1 VTALDEDLEARLQRI
16 LALGADTL
24 PAGEPVPWFGTFR
37 SMPRPSRQRRRL
49 SRKLAVL
56 GVTVSMG
63 LGGTAAA
70 AVIAHRRAAPVT
82 QTDIVRC
89 YSVDSLKGGRN
100 FAGGSIASAGPTL
113 GAQAVNAIAGCTT
126 TWSYGFLT
134 LGSTQVGGTRP
145 PSGRLTGGHPVPPT
159 RGLRPAGRNRRRVP
173 RHRQD
178 LRGSRPTR
186 RTGLPAGPLTRPLSA
201 QPLASILDNSE

>member
-1 VTALDEDLEARLQRI
+1 MTALDENFEARLQRV

-24 PAGEPVPWFGTFR
+24 PAGEPVPPFGTFR
-37 SMPRPSRQRRRL
+37 SVSQPRRPRRRL

-56 GVTVSMG
+56 GVTVSVG

-82 QTDIVRC
+82 QTDIARC

-100 FAGGSIASAGPTL
+100 FAGGSTASAGPTR
-113 GAQAVNAIAGCTT
+113 GAQVTNALAGCTT
-126 TWSYGFLT
+126 MWSYGFLT

-145 PSGRLTGGHPVPPT
+145 AGTPTAGHPVPPLAVCVLP
-159 RGLRPAGRNRRRVP
+159 GGIAGVFP
-173 RHRQD
+173 GTD
-178 LRGSRPTR
+178 KTCTAL
-186 RTGLPAGPLTRPLSA
+186 GLPDA
-201 QPLASILDNSE
+201 QGYRQGH